1 MARLSLRFLGTF
13 QVTLE
18 ATPITSFVSDK
29 ARALL
34 AYLAVDADRPH
45 RRESLTS
52 LFWPERP
59 RSAAHNSLRQ
69 ALFSVRRAIGD
80 QDTSPPFLLVT
91 RHAIQF
97 NPTSDFWLDVTAF
110 TERLAASKAH
120 THPQLETCS
129 LCMQRL
135 EQAADLFRGDFLEG
149 LTLGDSLAF
158 EEWALLKR
166 EWLHSQVLDAL
177 RYVTDYHEQQ
187 GNYQQA
193 RDRARQQ
200 IQLDPW
206 REEAHQQL
214 MRLLELCG
222 QRQAA
227 LAQYETCRRILAQEL
242 GIEPSQGTTDLYHRI
257 RASR

>member
-91 RHAIQF
+91 RHTIQF

-120 THPQLETCS
+120 THPQLET
-129 LCMQRL
+129 
-135 EQAADLFRGDFLEG
+135 G

-193 RDRARQQ
+193 RDCARQQ